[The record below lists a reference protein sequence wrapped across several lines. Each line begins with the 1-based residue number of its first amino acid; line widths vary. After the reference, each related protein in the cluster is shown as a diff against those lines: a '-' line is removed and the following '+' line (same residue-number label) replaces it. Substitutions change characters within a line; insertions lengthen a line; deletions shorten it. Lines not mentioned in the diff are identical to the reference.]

1 MKQATGDIWKYA
13 DDEDVDA
20 LCVLTNMTVA
30 SSGKLIMGGGQA
42 REAKERFPLLLT
54 EWGAYYKKFGDAG
67 GVVVHDPLRNYVVV
81 SFPTK
86 VNPTNDS
93 DLTLIKRSCAQLVNL
108 ADTNDWERIV
118 LPRPGCGL
126 GGLTWADVQPAISPF
141 LDDRFTVITN
151 V

>member
-1 MKQATGDIWKYA
+1 MREATGDIWKYA
-13 DDEDVDA
+13 DDENVDA

-42 REAKERFPLLLT
+42 REAKERYPLLLT
-54 EWGAYYKKFGDAG
+54 EWGAYYKKYGEAG
-67 GVVVHDPLRNYVVV
+67 GVTVHDPLRNFLVV

-86 VNPTNDS
+86 VNPINDS
-93 DLTLIKRSCAQLVNL
+93 DIKLIKRSCAQLVNC
-108 ADTNDWERIV
+108 ADAGDWQKVV

-126 GGLTWADVQPAISPF
+126 GSLKWDEVRPEIEPF
-141 LDDRFTVITN
+141 FDDRFVVITN